1 MQRWYNWLVEMKK
14 KGEEKKIQEEHQ
26 KLVSRMIASAEGT
39 TGLLHKITKPT
50 AWRGG
55 VQILEEEQ
63 EDTKP
68 LARWEEK
75 RKEWA
80 KHWQCGTEMQDLK
93 DKPWRNVDLKQLEE
107 DMPRIM
113 EKEFQKAAGSYKA
126 KTGVGCDGFH
136 PKVPLDLTKETIREL
151 VEFMEKVEQCG
162 RWPQQ
167 ACTTMF
173 FLIPKNV
180 TSKRPIALMPT
191 MIRWWQ
197 ALRAPEVT
205 KWQHV
210 EWDATG
216 GRNGGAERTVWVTLL
231 EVEKSK
237 YHAGERDQGAIALVL
252 DLAKAFERWAW
263 ATHFNFL
270 RKILRVLCGY
280 FEHQRRV
287 QFESCV
293 AEPFQTITAILPGS
307 RWSFLLLCIVLQDA
321 LCEVIQIDTAS
332 ETECF
337 CGRHHSL
344 RE

>member
-1 MQRWYNWLVEMKK
+1 
-14 KGEEKKIQEEHQ
+14 
-26 KLVSRMIASAEGT
+26 
-39 TGLLHKITKPT
+39 
-50 AWRGG
+50 
-55 VQILEEEQ
+55 
-63 EDTKP
+63 
-68 LARWEEK
+68 
-75 RKEWA
+75 
-80 KHWQCGTEMQDLK
+80 
-93 DKPWRNVDLKQLEE
+93 
-107 DMPRIM
+107 MPRIW
-113 EKEFQKAAGSYKA
+113 EKELQKAAGSYKA

-151 VEFMEKVEQCG
+151 MEFLEKVEQSG

-180 TSKRPIALMPT
+180 TSKRPIALMPS

-210 EWDATG
+210 EWDAIG
-216 GRNGGAERTVWVTLL
+216 GRNGGAERTVWGTLL
-231 EVEKSK
+231 EMEKSK

-263 ATHFNFL
+263 ATHFNFPG
-270 RKILRVLCGY
+270 R
-280 FEHQRRV
+280 
-287 QFESCV
+287 SCV
-293 AEPFQTITAILPGS
+293 CSAVTSNTGGGCGS
-307 RWSFLLLCIVLQDA
+307 KVVWRSRSRPSRQFSLGPSWSFLLLCLVLQDV
-321 LCEVIQIDTAS
+321 LSEVIQIDPAS